1 MFFLQI
7 FLMKNSIRV
16 KIIDLPAGKRGNG
29 RREIIHFSIR
39 NLYSDVAF
47 FFIFIIL
54 VILKFLLK

>member
-1 MFFLQI
+1 
-7 FLMKNSIRV
+7 MKNLIRV
-16 KIIDLPAGKRGNG
+16 KMIELPAGKRGNG
-29 RREIIHFSIR
+29 RRKIIYFSIR

>member
-1 MFFLQI
+1 
-7 FLMKNSIRV
+7 MKNSIRV